1 MVSATSGWS
10 GMRTSPSRFS
20 WHATWSG
27 KTAASR
33 SSERMRRIGGGT
45 LRPPEKRSTAS
56 ARDAFQ
62 RQRAPNIGA
71 GSIACVSTSSTVS
84 GCRKRKTTSS
94 GKLCCSASEI
104 TMPLSV
110 AAACS
115 STLKLRQKRL
125 RSARPQARL
134 MRAPS
139 GACSTSCM
147 PPPSSKKRSATSV
160 RPDGTAPSAAA
171 PART

>member
-1 MVSATSGWS
+1 M
-10 GMRTSPSRFS
+10 
-20 WHATWSG
+20 
-27 KTAASR
+27 
-33 SSERMRRIGGGT
+33 GGGT
-45 LRPPEKRSTAS
+45 LRPPAKRRTAS
-56 ARDAFQ
+56 ARVAFH

-84 GCRKRKTTSS
+84 GRRKRNTTSS
-94 GKLCCSASEI
+94 GKLCCSEREI

-115 STLKLRQKRL
+115 STLKPRQNRL
-125 RSARPQARL
+125 RSASPQARL
-134 MRAPS
+134 TAAPS

-160 RPDGTAPSAAA
+160 RPDGTAPRAAA